1 MDFEFIR
8 TFMLGH
14 VPAAVRPWFEAAWP
28 VWVGGGWAMVPLAL
42 TGLIMYPLG
51 LSTMMQLVLMGARN
65 SPQRAWQ
72 RWLLRPDRPRGPVQ
86 RMIAEAMTCATLHE
100 MEAYFS
106 LFQTGVF
113 GPFTRNLQIMKVC
126 VATAPLLGLLGTV
139 TGMLVTFDGLARGG
153 GGDQTMGII
162 SKGISE
168 ALITT
173 ETGLVLALTG
183 VLIQFFLTRQHQ
195 RFENVVTHIETLC
208 MREFQ
213 VRQARQTEE
222 NRKGEEGV

>member
-1 MDFEFIR
+1 M
-8 TFMLGH
+8 
-14 VPAAVRPWFEAAWP
+14 VR
-28 VWVGGGWAMVPLAL
+28 
-42 TGLIMYPLG
+42 
-51 LSTMMQLVLMGARN
+51 LVAMGAR
-65 SPQRAWQ
+65 SAPQRAWE
-72 RWLLRPDRPRGPVQ
+72 RWRRRPDRPRGPVQ
-86 RMIAEAMTCATLHE
+86 RMIAEAMRCGSLHE

-106 LFQTGVF
+106 LFQSGVV

-139 TGMLVTFDGLARGG
+139 TGMLVTFNGLARGG
-153 GGDQTMGII
+153 GGEQTMGVI

-183 VLIQFFLTRQHQ
+183 VFIQFFLARQHQ
-195 RFENVVTHIETLC
+195 RFENVVAHVETLC

-213 VRQARQTEE
+213 ERARRRTP
-222 NRKGEEGV
+222 GEEERK

>member
-1 MDFEFIR
+1 MDMEVFKVIVMGHLPDVLKPGFEQ
-8 TFMLGH
+8 
-14 VPAAVRPWFEAAWP
+14 AWP
-28 VWVGGGWAMVPLAL
+28 IWISGGWAMVPLAL

-51 LSTMMQLVLMGARN
+51 LSTMLQLVLMGARTA
-65 SPQRAWQ
+65 PQRAW
-72 RWLLRPDRPRGPVQ
+72 RGWLNHPERPRGPVQ
-86 RMIAEAMTCATLHE
+86 RMIAEAMQCRTLHE
-100 MEAYFS
+100 MEAYFA
-106 LFQTGVF
+106 LFQSAEI

-139 TGMLVTFDGLARGG
+139 TGMLVTFNGLAQGG

-183 VLIQFFLTRQHQ
+183 VFIQFFLTRQHQ
-195 RFENVVTHIETLC
+195 RFEKVITHVETLC

-213 VRQARQTEE
+213 SRSLQYAKEE
-222 NRKGEEGV
+222 KRA

>member
-1 MDFEFIR
+1 MDMEFIR
-8 TFMLGH
+8 LFVMRHL
-14 VPAAVRPWFEAAWP
+14 PELAKPWVEQAWP
-28 VWVGGGWAMVPLAL
+28 IWISGGWAMVPLAL

-51 LSTMMQLVLMGARN
+51 LSTMLQLVLLGARN
-65 SPQRAWQ
+65 SPQRAWRNWQ
-72 RWLLRPDRPRGPVQ
+72 KRPGRPRGPVQ
-86 RMIAEAMTCATLHE
+86 RMIAEAMQCQTLHE

-106 LFQTGVF
+106 LFQSGVI

-139 TGMLVTFDGLARGG
+139 TGMLITFNGLARGGG

-183 VLIQFFLTRQHQ
+183 VFIQFLLVRQHQ
-195 RFENVVTHIETLC
+195 RFAVVVTHVETLC

-213 VRQARQTEE
+213 KRMGRTD
-222 NRKGEEGV
+222 NGEGLA

>member
-1 MDFEFIR
+1 MDLEFIR
-8 TFMLGH
+8 FFVNSHLPDGL
-14 VPAAVRPWFEAAWP
+14 RPWFEQAWP
-28 VWVGGGWAMVPLAL
+28 VWISGGWAMVPLAI
-42 TGLIMYPLG
+42 TGFIMYPLG
-51 LSTMMQLVLMGARN
+51 LSTMLQLVLLGART
-65 SPQRAWQ
+65 SPLRAW
-72 RWLLRPDRPRGPVQ
+72 RHWLKHPDRPRGPVQ
-86 RMIAEAMTCATLHE
+86 RMIAEAMQCRTLHE
-100 MEAYFS
+100 MEAYFA
-106 LFQTGVF
+106 LFQSAEI

-139 TGMLVTFDGLARGG
+139 TGMLVTFNGLAQGG

-183 VLIQFFLTRQHQ
+183 VFIQFFLTRQHQ
-195 RFENVVTHIETLC
+195 RFEKVVTHVETLC

-213 VRQARQTEE
+213 SRSLQYAKEE
-222 NRKGEEGV
+222 KRA

>member
-1 MDFEFIR
+1 
-8 TFMLGH
+8 
-14 VPAAVRPWFEAAWP
+14 
-28 VWVGGGWAMVPLAL
+28 
-42 TGLIMYPLG
+42 
-51 LSTMMQLVLMGARN
+51 
-65 SPQRAWQ
+65 
-72 RWLLRPDRPRGPVQ
+72 
-86 RMIAEAMTCATLHE
+86 MIAEAMQCRTLHE

-106 LFQTGVF
+106 LFQSGVI

-139 TGMLVTFDGLARGG
+139 TGMLVTFNGLARGG

-183 VLIQFFLTRQHQ
+183 VFIQFFLNRQHQ
-195 RFENVVTHIETLC
+195 RFEKVVTHVETLC

-213 VRQARQTEE
+213 VRLLGTGVA
-222 NRKGEEGV
+222 NHASEGAS